1 MSKNQELRSKKQA
14 KKPVNPMQTDD
25 LQSPSINN
33 QLSELE
39 ERTADLQRLQAE
51 FINYKNRVEAEKAAL
66 ADFAKVQVIKDLLP
80 VVDDL
85 ERALGHL
92 PDSLKEDKWAH
103 GAAKVYDRLKKQL
116 AVMGVTEIEA
126 LNQAFDPNLHEAV
139 QVEGEGDQQIVSEVL
154 QSGYKIADLVVR
166 HAIVKVTNR

>member
-1 MSKNQELRSKKQA
+1 MKKSANPNLPKTHKTQP
-14 KKPVNPMQTDD
+14 PVNDG
-25 LQSPSINN
+25 

-51 FINYKNRVEAEKAAL
+51 FINYKNRVEAEKASL
-66 ADFAKVQVIKDLLP
+66 ADFAKIQVVKDLLP

-92 PDSLKEDKWAH
+92 PDSLKEDKWAQ

-116 AVMGVTEIEA
+116 AAMGVTEIEA
-126 LNQAFDPNLHEAV
+126 LNQSFDPNLHEAV

>member
-1 MSKNQELRSKKQA
+1 MSKNQESRSKKQA
-14 KKPVNPMQTDD
+14 KEPVNPLQTDD
-25 LQSPSINN
+25 PQSPAVNN

-51 FINYKNRVEAEKAAL
+51 FINYKNRVEAEKASL
-66 ADFAKVQVIKDLLP
+66 ADFAKIQVVKDLLP

-92 PDSLKEDKWAH
+92 PDSLKEDKWAQ

-116 AVMGVTEIEA
+116 AAMGVTEIEA
-126 LNQAFDPNLHEAV
+126 LNQSFDPNLHEAV

>member
-92 PDSLKEDKWAH
+92 PDSLKEDKWAQ

-116 AVMGVTEIEA
+116 AAMGVTEIEA
-126 LNQAFDPNLHEAV
+126 LNQPFDPNIHEAV
-139 QVEGEGDQQIVSEVL
+139 QAEGEGDRQIVSEVL
-154 QSGYKIADLVVR
+154 QTGYELGNIVVR
-166 HAIVKVTNR
+166 HAIVKVTNQ

>member
-1 MSKNQELRSKKQA
+1 MSKNQELRSKKHA
-14 KKPVNPMQTDD
+14 IKPVNPVQTDD
-25 LQSPSINN
+25 PQTPSVNN

-66 ADFAKVQVIKDLLP
+66 ADFAKIQVVKDLLP

-92 PDSLKEDKWAH
+92 PDSLKEDKWAQ
-103 GAAKVYDRLKKQL
+103 GASKVYDRLKKQL

-126 LNQAFDPNLHEAV
+126 LNQTFDPNLHEAV